1 MRDKNL
7 YQKNL
12 ILEFLD
18 ITQKN
23 NLLEM
28 KSTQKS
34 RNEWLRN
41 KKKKRSRTKHIVR
54 IHELF
59 IYENNS
65 VYVLFCY
72 MMRYISFF
80 TYADLGFYL

>member
-41 KKKKRSRTKHIVR
+41 KKKKDQ
-54 IHELF
+54 ELNILLEF
-59 IYENNS
+59 MNYSYMKTILFMYFS
-65 VYVLFCY
+65 V
-72 MMRYISFF
+72 I
-80 TYADLGFYL
+80 